1 MENNV
6 YSYAFIE
13 EGEAIQ
19 IHTNMLNLKANS
31 LNII

>member
-6 YSYAFIE
+6 YSYAFV

-19 IHTNMLNLKANS
+19 IHTHMLNLKANS